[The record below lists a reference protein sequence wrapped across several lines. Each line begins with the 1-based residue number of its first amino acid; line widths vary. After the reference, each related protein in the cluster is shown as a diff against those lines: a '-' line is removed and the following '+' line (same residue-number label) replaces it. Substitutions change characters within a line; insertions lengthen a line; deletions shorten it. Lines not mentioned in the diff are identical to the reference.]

1 MYVDNIDIY
10 PLISLHPS
18 KMSTRPTMSTS
29 KLKEKERMERDKKK
43 ERQLKECLEAE
54 LANT

>member
-1 MYVDNIDIY
+1 
-10 PLISLHPS
+10 
-18 KMSTRPTMSTS
+18 MSTRPTMSTS